1 MTHYEK
7 RLSLLLVIVVVVG
20 SIMFP
25 AQFLSWTTLKIFSH
39 QIPEYGLITL
49 ALMLVM
55 IASGLDLSVVATTT
69 LAGILGALTM
79 EKLAFMGNLS
89 IFFGIVMILL
99 IGMLAGGINGFIVS
113 YIEVPPILT
122 TLGTMLF
129 FQGIALIVSQ
139 GGSVSSFPE
148 SYLYLGNGVLF
159 GVPVPM
165 IILVI
170 LASGMH
176 YALTYREF
184 GKQIYRIGRSK
195 TAASYSG
202 IPVKR
207 RLLEVYLLSG
217 IILGI
222 AAVVM
227 TARYNSIRVD
237 YGSSYLINGIV
248 AISLGGVDI
257 KGGKGTVIGV
267 FLSLCILSGLMRILN
282 LADVAAYISDSIM
295 GAILLVNLIMQHYM
309 IKQKSNIIR
318 NNSIKR

>member
-1 MTHYEK
+1 MC
-7 RLSLLLVIVVVVG
+7 VIVLGGV
-20 SIMFP
+20 MYP
-25 AQFLSWTTLKIFSH
+25 TQFLSTTTIKIFSH

-79 EKLAFMGNLS
+79 ERLAFMGNSS
-89 IFFGIVMILL
+89 IFFGVMVMIG
-99 IGMLAGGINGFIVS
+99 IGMLGGGLNGFVVS
-113 YIEVPPILT
+113 YIGVPPILT

-129 FQGIALIVSQ
+129 FQGIALIVSR
-139 GGSVSSFPE
+139 GGSISSFPE
-148 SYLYLGNGVLF
+148 PFLYLGNGKIL
-159 GVPVPM
+159 GLPLPM
-165 IILVI
+165 IILVVI
-170 LASGMH
+170 ATIMH
-176 YALTYREF
+176 FYLTNKEF

-202 IPVKR
+202 IPVKK
-207 RLLEVYLLSG
+207 RLFEVYLISG

-222 AAVVM
+222 AAVIM

-237 YGSSYLINGIV
+237 YGSSYLINSIV

-282 LADVAAYISDSIM
+282 LAEVAAYLSDSIM
-295 GAILLVNLIMQHYM
+295 GGILLVNIMMQHEM
-309 IKQKSNIIR
+309 NRRMVK
-318 NNSIKR
+318 

>member
-7 RLSLLLVIVVVVG
+7 RLSLLLICVIVLGGV
-20 SIMFP
+20 MYP
-25 AQFLSWTTLKIFSH
+25 TQFLSTTTIKIFSH

-79 EKLAFMGNLS
+79 ERLAFMGNSS
-89 IFFGIVMILL
+89 IFFGVLVMIG
-99 IGMLAGGINGFIVS
+99 IGMLAGGLNGFVVS
-113 YIEVPPILT
+113 YIGVPPILT

-129 FQGIALIVSQ
+129 FQGIALIVSH
-139 GGSVSSFPE
+139 GGSISSFPE
-148 SYLYLGNGVLF
+148 PFLFLGNGQIF
-159 GVPVPM
+159 GIPLPM
-165 IILVI
+165 IILVVI
-170 LASGMH
+170 AAIMH
-176 YALTYREF
+176 FYLTNKEF
-184 GKQIYRIGRSK
+184 GKQIYRIGRSI

-202 IPVKR
+202 IPVKK
-207 RLLEVYLLSG
+207 RLFEVYLISG

-222 AAVVM
+222 AAVIM

-237 YGSSYLINGIV
+237 YGSSYLINSIV

-282 LADVAAYISDSIM
+282 LAEVAAYLSDSVM
-295 GAILLVNLIMQHYM
+295 GGILLVNIMMQHVM
-309 IKQKSNIIR
+309 NRRKGQVKI
-318 NNSIKR
+318 

>member
-1 MTHYEK
+1 MTYYEK
-7 RLSLLLVIVVVVG
+7 RLSMLFAAVVFLGGVMYP
-20 SIMFP
+20 S
-25 AQFLSWTTLKIFSH
+25 QFLSWTTIKIFSH

-55 IASGLDLSVVATTT
+55 ISSGLDLSVVATTT

-79 EKLAFMGNLS
+79 EKLAFMGGIS
-89 IFFGIVMILL
+89 IFFGIFVMIG

-113 YIEVPPILT
+113 YVEVPPILT

-139 GGSVSSFPE
+139 GGSISSFPE
-148 SYLYLGNGVLF
+148 SYLFLGNGSFF
-159 GVPVPM
+159 GIPIPM
-165 IILVI
+165 ILFILIAISVYYV
-170 LASGMH
+170 LS
-176 YALTYREF
+176 YKEV

-195 TAASYSG
+195 IAASYSG
-202 IPVKR
+202 IPVKN
-207 RLLEVYLLSG
+207 RLFEVYLLSG

-222 AAVVM
+222 AAVIM

-282 LADVAAYISDSIM
+282 LSNVPAYISDSIM
-295 GAILLVNLIMQHYM
+295 GGILLVNLIMQHFLS
-309 IKQKSNIIR
+309 KQKNNGVITTR
-318 NNSIKR
+318 NV